1 MNYAF
6 DFGAVLSR
14 WEDIASGVVLTLTL
28 SSQTLVLGLIVGIV
42 GAWGRTAGSALLRR
56 IVHLYVEVIRNTP
69 FLVQLLLIYL
79 GLPYLG
85 LRLTPDAAALLAM
98 VVNFGAY
105 ASEIVRAG
113 IEAVPKGQI
122 DAGRALGMTGP
133 QIFILIVLT
142 PAISA
147 IFPALCGQFI
157 LIMLGSSVVS
167 AISAEELTAVA
178 NNLQAITFRP
188 FEIFIIVGAIYVALT
203 LGFEALFHA
212 IERRLFKYR
221 FVRT

>member
-6 DFGAVLSR
+6 DFGAVASR
-14 WEDIASGVVLTLTL
+14 WEDIASGVLLTLKL
-28 SSQTLVLGLIVGIV
+28 SSQTLLLGLVVGIL
-42 GAWGRTAGSALLRR
+42 GAWARTAGPMLVQR
-56 IVHLYVEVIRNTP
+56 IVQFYVEIIRNTP
-69 FLVQLLLIYL
+69 FLVQLLLLYL

-85 LRLTPDAAALLAM
+85 VRLTPEAAALLAM

-113 IEAVPKGQI
+113 IEAVPRGQI

-133 QIFILIVLT
+133 QIFVLIVLI
-142 PAISA
+142 PAVSA
-147 IFPALCGQFI
+147 IFPALCSQFI

-188 FEIFIIVGAIYVALT
+188 FEIFIVVGAIYVALT
-203 LGFEALFHA
+203 LGFEAFFH
-212 IERRLFKYR
+212 IVERHLFKFR

>member
-1 MNYAF
+1 MTYTF
-6 DFGAVLSR
+6 DFGAIFSH
-14 WEDIASGVVLTLTL
+14 WEEIVSGILLTLKL
-28 SSQTLVLGLIVGIV
+28 SSETLLLGLVVGIA
-42 GAWGRTAGSALLRR
+42 GAWARTSSSMLLNR
-56 IVHLYVEVIRNTP
+56 IVLAYVEVIRNTP

-85 LRLTPDAAALLAM
+85 IRLTPIGAALLAM
-98 VVNFGAY
+98 TINFGAY
-105 ASEIVRAG
+105 AIEIVRAG
-113 IEAVPKGQI
+113 IESIPRGQI
-122 DAGRALGMTGP
+122 DAGRALGLTGP
-133 QIFILIVLT
+133 QIFGLIVLK
-142 PAISA
+142 PAVSA

-188 FEIFIIVGAIYVALT
+188 FEIFIVVGAIYVMLT
-203 LGFEALFHA
+203 LGFEALFHVV
-212 IERRLFKYR
+212 ERRLFKFR